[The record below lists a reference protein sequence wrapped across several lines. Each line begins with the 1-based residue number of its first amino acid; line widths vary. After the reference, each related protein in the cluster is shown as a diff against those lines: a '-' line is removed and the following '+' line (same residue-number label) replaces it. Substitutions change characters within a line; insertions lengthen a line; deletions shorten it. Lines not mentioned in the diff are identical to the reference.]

1 MTLHVYELIRIKD
14 ISNIGNI
21 FLLFTKNAMCI
32 FLSASKLNTSCHL
45 PHCPVYDKV
54 HNYDVY
60 NFYEL
65 NVL

>member
-1 MTLHVYELIRIKD
+1 MTLQVYELIRIKD

-32 FLSASKLNTSCHL
+32 FLSASVLNTSCHRY

-60 NFYEL
+60 NL
-65 NVL
+65 KL